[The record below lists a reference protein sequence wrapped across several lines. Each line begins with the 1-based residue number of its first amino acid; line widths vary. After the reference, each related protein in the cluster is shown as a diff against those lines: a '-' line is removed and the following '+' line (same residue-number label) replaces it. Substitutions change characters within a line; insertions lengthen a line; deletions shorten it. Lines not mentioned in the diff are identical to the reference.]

1 MWDREGGIASDFGN
15 ISIGV
20 EKSMISENL
29 KIAETVQEIMTT
41 RVVTVEMDDSL
52 EVIRDIFRKV
62 KFHHLLV
69 VDNERL
75 VGVISD
81 RDLLKAISPYV
92 GTMSE
97 TTRDRATLE
106 KRAHQIMSHYPYTV
120 RKYCSLQE
128 ATQLILRQ
136 GVSCLPVTTPEKYIE
151 GIVTW
156 KDLFKAHLTNLS

>member
-81 RDLLKAISPYV
+81 RDLLKAISPYI

-156 KDLFKAHLTNLS
+156 KDLFNAHLTNLS